1 MNNHFFVWY
10 FNSII
15 GQMSQDNSSNSTDVK
30 NTDPSHVGTDTT
42 TDVKETKSGENKTI
56 PYERFKDVN
65 SKLKEVE
72 QQNKELLSY
81 KLQVEESERK
91 KTEEESLK
99 KWEFEKIIWEKEN
112 TIKSL
117 QDQVNSLSEKDQI
130 IKDLAFKQI
139 EEFKSIYWEESYEKA
154 RTIIDSEDPIVI
166 MRKLPT
172 MAEFIK
178 EKAWVQKWGSD
189 IQRWSSWANARLEE
203 LQNKLKSGKALSYVE
218 RTEYLTLAKN
228 SKK

>member
-1 MNNHFFVWY
+1 MW
-10 FNSII
+10 
-15 GQMSQDNSSNSTDVK
+15 QDNSSNSTDVK
-30 NTDPSHVGTDTT
+30 TTDSSHVDTGAT
-42 TDVKETKSGENKTI
+42 TDVKDQKSGEVKTV

-65 SKLKEVE
+65 SKLKDVE
-72 QQNKELLSY
+72 SQNKELLAY
-81 KLQVEESERK
+81 KAQVEEQERK

-117 QDQVNSLSEKDQI
+117 QDQVNSLSEKDKI
-130 IKDLAFKQI
+130 INDLALRQI
-139 EEFKSIYWEESYEKA
+139 DEFKSTYWEESYEKA
-154 RTIIDSEDPIVI
+154 KAIIDSEDPVVI

-203 LQNKLKSGKALSYVE
+203 LQSKLKSGKSLSYVE
-218 RTEYLTLAKN
+218 KTEYLTLAKN